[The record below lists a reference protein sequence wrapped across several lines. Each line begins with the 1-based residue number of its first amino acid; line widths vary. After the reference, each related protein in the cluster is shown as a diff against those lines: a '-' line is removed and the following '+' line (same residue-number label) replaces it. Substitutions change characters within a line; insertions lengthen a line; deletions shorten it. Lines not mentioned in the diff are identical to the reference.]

1 MSDIQQLNRNGNR
14 RGMTPNSQKNLGKG
28 RMGNNHAQKGLS
40 ITRIQREMLSQLCP
54 YAKDPTLTWVEYL
67 AERGMAMASE
77 NATYYKELLDRL
89 EGKVTQPIAGEG
101 GGPIKT
107 EIIVSSEAAKALT
120 RAILNGKGT

>member
-1 MSDIQQLNRNGNR
+1 MDLNRNGNR
-14 RGMTPNSQKNLGKG
+14 RGMSPNSQKQLGKG
-28 RMGNNHAQKGLS
+28 RLGNNHAQKELS
-40 ITRIQREMLSQLCP
+40 ITRIQREMLSQPCR
-54 YAKDPTLTWVEYL
+54 YAPGKTWVEYL

-107 EIIVSSEAAKALT
+107 EIIVSSESAKVLT